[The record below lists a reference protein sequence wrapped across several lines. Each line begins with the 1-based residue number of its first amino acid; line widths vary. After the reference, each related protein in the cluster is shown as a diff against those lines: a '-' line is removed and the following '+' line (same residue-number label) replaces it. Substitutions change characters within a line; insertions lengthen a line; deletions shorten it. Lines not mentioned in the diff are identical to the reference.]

1 MTLGF
6 YVAVIAVLLM
16 YLRTGRPMSTYA
28 FNLLG
33 FLAAGRGSIETTLS
47 ILERRE
53 RECER
58 DRQRRNAKRAAAPKT
73 GG

>member
-1 MTLGF
+1 
-6 YVAVIAVLLM
+6 
-16 YLRTGRPMSTYA
+16 MSTYA

-33 FLAAGRGSIETTLS
+33 YVAAGCGSIETTLA

-58 DRQRRNAKRAAAPKT
+58 DRQRQRARRAAKT
-73 GG
+73 GM